1 MTVEAT
7 HELKMEIKA
16 LILEALKINDV
27 KPEEIDDEK
36 SLFEGKNVLQ
46 IDSVD
51 ALEIVM
57 ALQRKYN
64 VRIDDKNPGRFII
77 QSVKTIADF
86 VARES
91 AVKKDCGGD

>member
-1 MTVEAT
+1 MPEAT
-7 HELKMEIKA
+7 AELKMEIKK
-16 LILEALKINDV
+16 LIVESLKIHDIN
-27 KPEEIDDEK
+27 PEEIDDEE

-64 VRIDDKNPGRFII
+64 VHIDNKNPVRFII
-77 QSVKTIADF
+77 QSVKSIADF
-86 VARES
+86 IAAETQAPPS
-91 AVKKDCGGD
+91 

>member
-7 HELKMEIKA
+7 PGLKMEIKA
-16 LILEALKINDV
+16 LILEALKIDDV
-27 KPEEIDDEK
+27 KPDEIDDEK
-36 SLFEGKNVLQ
+36 SLFEGENVLQ

-57 ALQRKYN
+57 ALQRKYS

-86 VARES
+86 VAKET
-91 AVKKDCGGD
+91 AGK

>member
-1 MTVEAT
+1 MAIEASP
-7 HELKMEIKA
+7 ELKKEIKA
-16 LILEALKINDV
+16 LILEALTIDDV

-36 SLFEGKNVLQ
+36 SLFEGQNILQ

-64 VRIDDKNPGRFII
+64 VRIDDKNPGRVVI

-86 VARES
+86 VARET
-91 AVKKDCGGD
+91 AKAADIREQ

>member
-57 ALQRKYN
+57 AAEKSADRRWPLQTSSL
-64 VRIDDKNPGRFII
+64 RF
-77 QSVKTIADF
+77 QN
-86 VARES
+86 
-91 AVKKDCGGD
+91 

>member
-7 HELKMEIKA
+7 PELRMEIRK
-16 LILEALKINDV
+16 LILESLKINDV
-27 KPEEIDDEK
+27 NPEEIDDEK
-36 SLFEGKNVLQ
+36 SLFDGENVLQ

-57 ALQRKYN
+57 ALQRKYG

-86 VARES
+86 VAKET
-91 AVKKDCGGD
+91 GNT

>member
-7 HELKMEIKA
+7 PELKMEIKK

-27 KPEEIDDEK
+27 NPEEIDDKE

-46 IDSVD
+46 LDSVD

-57 ALQRKYN
+57 ALQRAYK
-64 VRIDDKNPGRFII
+64 VHIDNKNPVRFII
-77 QSVKTIADF
+77 QSVQSIADF
-86 VARES
+86 IASETQAPPS
-91 AVKKDCGGD
+91 